1 MFPKTSSQKSPKKKI
16 ATPKKFASFHPKQSG
31 EGEIADISFSPGDT
45 FPKTSTQKSPKKT
58 GELLENFEGKGL
70 GEASKTNTNVSPVLS
85 EQSTKSTAAKRKRG
99 GKKNVASSSS
109 DVPNTSEPKNK
120 RAKGKGKS
128 KAKIVE
134 DKSDETE
141 ESKDITPEEKPK
153 KPTRRKKRNPSMP
166 DIKPEDIKT

>member
-1 MFPKTSSQKSPKKKI
+1 MFPKPSSQKSPKKKP
-16 ATPKKFASFHPKQSG
+16 APPKKPFLTKVSG
-31 EGEIADISFSPGDT
+31 YGEIADISSLSPGDIY
-45 FPKTSTQKSPKKT
+45 PKTSTQKSPKKT
-58 GELLENFEGKGL
+58 GGLLENFEGKAL
-70 GEASKTNTNVSPVLS
+70 GETSKSKTDVSPVLP

-99 GKKNVASSSS
+99 GKKNAASSSS

-153 KPTRRKKRNPSMP
+153 KPTRRKKRIPSMP